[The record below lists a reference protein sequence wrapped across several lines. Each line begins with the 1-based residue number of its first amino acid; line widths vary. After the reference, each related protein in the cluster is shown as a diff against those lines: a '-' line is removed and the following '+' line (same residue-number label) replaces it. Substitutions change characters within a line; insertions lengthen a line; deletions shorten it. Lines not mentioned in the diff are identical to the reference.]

1 MDSDIL
7 QEINAVVDEVCTKF
21 QYDSIDKE
29 GNDSLRTVLIKI
41 CTVMLKD
48 SNKEDRNLFYEMLR
62 HTPIVVTENLTLE
75 GYQQLEAQFI
85 GNVNPHIVEEK
96 SDLGEY
102 GKKVGAGAYVSEPI
116 LDEHLQVQGKKS
128 FIYIQKV
135 EESEQQFFG
144 TDINVSHLIHELGH
158 AWHSEIDQYTMDS
171 NNILRSRTGMA
182 EFFYSFSKNA
192 DGTFLKHTNK
202 VSGLMI
208 EEGMNTLCEE
218 QAMADYLNITLE
230 EMKKKYRTV
239 LIPSNYQGYI
249 SNFVNYM
256 LQHLDGKDFEHFRMY
271 GDAQSRE
278 KIESLMSRTKY
289 WENREQDILPTS
301 DSPRNYN
308 NKRQIIAKMDS
319 SRVQEF
325 FKNYEDVYFPDI
337 SQMSP
342 LDKIENV
349 LEQFYNMSLIKYSID
364 IEDYKAFLNSLGYE
378 GYSLVNQS
386 SDVKKKDELLHSVS
400 DVTLSEF
407 NNVSNDIRS
416 VVSQEHD
423 RETDDKGEDR

>member
-21 QYDSIDKE
+21 HYDSVDKE

-192 DGTFLKHTNK
+192 GGTFLKHTNK

-308 NKRQIIAKMDS
+308 NKRQIIARMDS

>member
-21 QYDSIDKE
+21 QYDSVDKE

-135 EESEQQFFG
+135 EESEQQFFA

-158 AWHSEIDQYTMDS
+158 AWHSERDQYTMDS

-192 DGTFLKHTNK
+192 DGTFLKHTDK

-308 NKRQIIAKMDS
+308 NKRQIIARMDS

>member
-1 MDSDIL
+1 MN
-7 QEINAVVDEVCTKF
+7 QEINKVINEVCEKF
-21 QYDSIDKE
+21 QYDSTDRE
-29 GNDSLRTVLIKI
+29 GNDSLKTVLLKI

-48 SNKEDRNLFYEMLR
+48 SNEEDRNLFYEMLR
-62 HTPIVVTENLTLE
+62 HTPIVVTENLTPE
-75 GYQQLEAQFI
+75 GYKRLEEKYI

-96 SDLGEY
+96 SNVGEY
-102 GKKVGAGAYVSEPI
+102 GKNVGAGAYVSEPI
-116 LDEHLQVQGKKS
+116 LDENLQLKGKKS
-128 FIYIQKV
+128 FLYIQKV
-135 EESEQQFFG
+135 NNREQQFFG

-158 AWHSEIDQYTMDS
+158 AWHAEKDQYTMLP
-171 NNILRSRTGMA
+171 NNTLKNRTGTA
-182 EFFYSFSKNA
+182 EFIYSFSKNP
-192 DGTFLKHTNK
+192 DGTYTMHTDK
-202 VSGLMI
+202 VSGLML

-218 QAMADYLNITLE
+218 QAMADYMNISLE
-230 EMKKKYRTV
+230 EMKDKYRTV
-239 LIPSNYQGYI
+239 LIPSSYQGYI
-249 SNFVNYM
+249 ANFVSYM
-256 LQHLDGKDFEHFRMY
+256 LQQLNSKDFEQWRMY
-271 GDAQSRE
+271 GDSESKGR
-278 KIESLMSRTKY
+278 IESLMSRTKY

-308 NKRQIIAKMDS
+308 NKRQIIARMQGDS
-319 SRVQEF
+319 VQEF
-325 FKNYEDVYFPDI
+325 FKHYENIYFPDI

-364 IEDYKAFLNSLGYE
+364 LEDYKAFLNSLGYE

>member
-21 QYDSIDKE
+21 HYDSVDKE

-308 NKRQIIAKMDS
+308 NKRQIIARMDS